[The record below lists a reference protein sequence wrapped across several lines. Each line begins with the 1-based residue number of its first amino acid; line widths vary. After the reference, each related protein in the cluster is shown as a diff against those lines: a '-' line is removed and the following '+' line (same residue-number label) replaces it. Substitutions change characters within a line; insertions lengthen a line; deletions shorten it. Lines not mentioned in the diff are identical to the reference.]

1 MSAIVSPEGES
12 FSEWLRAVAGTNEM
26 GSVYP
31 RRLGSLPLVPLA
43 AGAQS
48 LGRPGLARTGSV
60 RGGLVTR
67 ALPGEG
73 LLFLA
78 RSKSRQ
84 ESSRKA
90 RPRPGAGFPEGREAG
105 RRVPVSSPSGTP
117 CDVCRAWERLRLG
130 RLERAPF
137 PRMKPEAHPQTQG
150 LPQA

>member
-1 MSAIVSPEGES
+1 MPEYSGIRPCVYIVSPEGES

-90 RPRPGAGFPEGREAG
+90 RPRPGAGFPEGALRSAAGAG
-105 RRVPVSSPSGTP
+105 RCAAPLSILPS
-117 CDVCRAWERLRLG
+117 V
-130 RLERAPF
+130 
-137 PRMKPEAHPQTQG
+137 K
-150 LPQA
+150 